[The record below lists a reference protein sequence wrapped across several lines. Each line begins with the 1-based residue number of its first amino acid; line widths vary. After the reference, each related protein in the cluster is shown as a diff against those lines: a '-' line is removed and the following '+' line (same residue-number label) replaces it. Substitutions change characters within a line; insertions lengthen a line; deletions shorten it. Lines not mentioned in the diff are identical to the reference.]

1 MPFWWQR
8 RKRYWWPRRNRFQRR
23 KRFPK
28 RRRKRIY
35 KRRRAYPAHRRRR
48 RRRHKVRKKKKKL
61 NIVQWQPD
69 CIRKCKIKG
78 TGILVLGGEGTQ
90 FQCYTTEK
98 DNYIPPKMPYGGGFG
113 AETYTL
119 QYLYE
124 QYGMHNNIWTSSNE
138 HKDLV
143 RYTGCKFRFFRHP
156 DTDFVINYTRTLPE
170 QFTKYTFPAIHPHQ
184 QLLQKHKRLVLSTTT
199 NPKGKLTTILKIKPP
214 KQMINKWFFTKNFTK
229 YPLVVIK
236 GAAVNFRYSYLSA
249 SGENA
254 SVNIYAINPQFYKNS
269 DWDQARGGTAVY
281 EPITNMKYPVRYK
294 NKTATGESAEKDLFR
309 SRPTSDTEA
318 FALATGWFSTA
329 FLQAT
334 TVTLGGTTIATVP
347 MLLGRY
353 NPTIDDGVG
362 NVIYI
367 KSTLKDSWK
376 PPETDKSLELTELPL
391 WLGLYGITSYVH
403 TIKPPSDFPLSH
415 LILVKSKAITCAA
428 QVGGCDMYAPIDL
441 DYVLGKK
448 SYDQVIK
455 TSEKTHWTPN
465 MTWQM
470 KALNTLVESG
480 PFIPKYSEEKNSTWE
495 LKYNYTFYFK
505 WGGPPQPDA
514 AVKDPTTLPS
524 FDVPDTIQKRIQI
537 KNPEKQTTE
546 SLIHPWDMRRGYI
559 TKTALKRIYD
569 NLQTD
574 TEFEPIETDATPKK
588 KKRRGAAYQGPE
600 EEKEEISHCLQ
611 KLCEENIFQ
620 ETPQTT
626 IEDLIKQQQFH
637 QQQIK
642 YNIIKLLVDLKEKQ
656 QLLQLQ
662 TGLLD

>member
-1 MPFWWQR
+1 MPFWW
-8 RKRYWWPRRNRFQRR
+8 NRR
-23 KRFPK
+23 KRFWWGRQRRFRKKRRWPQ

-35 KRRRAYPAHRRRR
+35 KRRRARTTYRRRR
-48 RRRHKVRKKKKKL
+48 RRRHKVRRKKKKL

-69 CIRKCKIKG
+69 SIRKCKIKG
-78 TGILVLGGEGTQ
+78 TGILVLGAEGTQ

-98 DNYIPPKMPYGGGFG
+98 DKYVPPKMPYGGGLG

-119 QYLYE
+119 NYLYE
-124 QYGMHNNIWTSSNE
+124 QYGMHNNIWTASNE

-143 RYTGCKFRFFRHP
+143 RFTGAKFRLFRHP
-156 DTDFVINYTRTLPE
+156 TTDFIVHYSRTLPE
-170 QFTKYTFPAIHPHQ
+170 QFTKYTFPGIHPQQ
-184 QLLQKHKRLVLSTTT
+184 QLLQKHHKLILSKLTK
-199 NPKGKLTTILKIKPP
+199 PKGKLTTILRVKPP
-214 KQMINKWFFTKNFTK
+214 RQMINKWFFTKNFAK
-229 YPLVVIK
+229 YPLVVLK
-236 GAAVNFRYSYLSA
+236 GAAMNLRNSYLSA
-249 SGENA
+249 TGENPL
-254 SVNIYAINPQFYKNS
+254 VNIYAINPQYYKNS
-269 DWDQARGGTAVY
+269 DWDQARGGTAIY
-281 EPITNMKYPVRYK
+281 EPQTNIRYPVKYK
-294 NKTATGESAEKDLFR
+294 NKTATGQSDWKTLFEKKPDSDAKAF
-309 SRPTSDTEA
+309 SRT
-318 FALATGWFSTA
+318 TGWFSSN
-329 FLQAT
+329 FLQA
-334 TVTLGGTTIATVP
+334 VSIESGSQTIATVP

-353 NPTIDDGVG
+353 NPVIDDGVG

-376 PPETDKSLELTELPL
+376 PPETDKSLEITELPL

-441 DYVLGKK
+441 DFVLGKK
-448 SYDQVIK
+448 SYEQVIK
-455 TSEKTHWTPN
+455 TSEEAHWTPN

-480 PFIPKYSEEKNSTWE
+480 PFIPQYNEERESTWE
-495 LKYNYTFYFK
+495 LKYDYTFYFK
-505 WGGPPQPDA
+505 WGGPPMPDA
-514 AVKDPTTLPS
+514 TVKDPTTLPT

-546 SLIHPWDMRRGYI
+546 SLVHPWDMRRGYI

-574 TEFEPIETDATPKK
+574 TEFEPIETDASPKK
-588 KKRRGAAYQGPE
+588 KKRKGAAYQGPNQE
-600 EEKEEISHCLQ
+600 TEEISHCLQ
-611 KLCEENIFQ
+611 QLCEENTFQ
-620 ETPQTT
+620 ETPQTQ
-626 IEDLIKQQQFH
+626 IEDLIKQQQLH